1 MRLLYNR
8 RQLTRKRSKA
18 VGCGKEQMYK
28 KNKGTA
34 KINLPLGQAW
44 LLLPILFDITAG
56 TLNIAKEFRKQKQR
70 RLHIFSY
77 EPRVG
82 SDILAN
88 YKTAYSVYLL
98 CSLFIFYLFFLFI
111 YLLYIYLIHLYIYL
125 FIFVHLFI
133 ISRRLPSALRHPP
146 PAVHIRRPFP
156 RLTDTLSMQ
165 SQVLSAFQSN
175 IVTGRIGLKFKG
187 FLFSWWPWIQTC
199 IYKDNK
205 KTGKKAIGLDWQ
217 NNDFASAS
225 RIFSCRHCT
234 TAKQNCLAS
243 PFQEDAEDVNAI
255 QPFFDLFFFKL
266 RYSPLA
272 DIDKLEDM
280 EL

>member
-56 TLNIAKEFRKQKQR
+56 TLNIANEFRKQKQR

-77 EPRVG
+77 EPRGG

-98 CSLFIFYLFFLFI
+98 CSLFIFYLFSLFI

-125 FIFVHLFI
+125 FLFI
-133 ISRRLPSALRHPP
+133 YLLFHAFCHPPSAIRHPP
-146 PAVHIRRPFP
+146 STSAVRFH
-156 RLTDTLSMQ
+156 
-165 SQVLSAFQSN
+165 VL
-175 IVTGRIGLKFKG
+175 
-187 FLFSWWPWIQTC
+187 QT
-199 IYKDNK
+199 
-205 KTGKKAIGLDWQ
+205 
-217 NNDFASAS
+217 
-225 RIFSCRHCT
+225 
-234 TAKQNCLAS
+234 
-243 PFQEDAEDVNAI
+243 PFQCKVRCSL
-255 QPFFDLFFFKL
+255 LFKATL
-266 RYSPLA
+266 LLA
-272 DIDKLEDM
+272 GSA
-280 EL
+280 

>member
-1 MRLLYNR
+1 M
-8 RQLTRKRSKA
+8 
-18 VGCGKEQMYK
+18 GCGKEQMYK

-98 CSLFIFYLFFLFI
+98 CSLFIFYLFSLFI

-125 FIFVHLFI
+125 FIFIHLFI
-133 ISRRLPSALRHPP
+133 ISRRLPSALHPSVSASYRHPFNAKSGALCFSKQHCYWQDRLKIQGFFVLVVAMDP
-146 PAVHIRRPFP
+146 NMHI
-156 RLTDTLSMQ
+156 
-165 SQVLSAFQSN
+165 
-175 IVTGRIGLKFKG
+175 
-187 FLFSWWPWIQTC
+187 
-199 IYKDNK
+199 
-205 KTGKKAIGLDWQ
+205 
-217 NNDFASAS
+217 
-225 RIFSCRHCT
+225 
-234 TAKQNCLAS
+234 
-243 PFQEDAEDVNAI
+243 
-255 QPFFDLFFFKL
+255 
-266 RYSPLA
+266 
-272 DIDKLEDM
+272 
-280 EL
+280 

>member
-28 KNKGTA
+28 KSKGTA

-56 TLNIAKEFRKQKQR
+56 TLNIAKEFCKQRQR

-98 CSLFIFYLFFLFI
+98 CSLFSIFLI
-111 YLLYIYLIHLYIYL
+111 YLSLIYLSYTFIYL
-125 FIFVHLFI
+125 FIYFYSFI
-133 ISRRLPSALRHPP
+133 YYFTPSAIRPPPSATRRPHPPSVSASYRHPFNAKSGALCFSKQHCYWQDRLKIQGFFVLVVAMDP
-146 PAVHIRRPFP
+146 NMHI
-156 RLTDTLSMQ
+156 
-165 SQVLSAFQSN
+165 
-175 IVTGRIGLKFKG
+175 
-187 FLFSWWPWIQTC
+187 
-199 IYKDNK
+199 
-205 KTGKKAIGLDWQ
+205 
-217 NNDFASAS
+217 
-225 RIFSCRHCT
+225 
-234 TAKQNCLAS
+234 
-243 PFQEDAEDVNAI
+243 
-255 QPFFDLFFFKL
+255 
-266 RYSPLA
+266 
-272 DIDKLEDM
+272 
-280 EL
+280 

>member
-1 MRLLYNR
+1 M
-8 RQLTRKRSKA
+8 
-18 VGCGKEQMYK
+18 GCGKEQMYK

-98 CSLFIFYLFFLFI
+98 CSLFIFYLFSLFI

-125 FIFVHLFI
+125 FIFIHLFI
-133 ISRRLPSALRHPP
+133 VSRRLPSAVRRPPSAIRHPP
-146 PAVHIRRPFP
+146 STSAVRFR
-156 RLTDTLSMQ
+156 
-165 SQVLSAFQSN
+165 VL
-175 IVTGRIGLKFKG
+175 
-187 FLFSWWPWIQTC
+187 QT
-199 IYKDNK
+199 
-205 KTGKKAIGLDWQ
+205 
-217 NNDFASAS
+217 
-225 RIFSCRHCT
+225 
-234 TAKQNCLAS
+234 
-243 PFQEDAEDVNAI
+243 PFQCKVRCSL
-255 QPFFDLFFFKL
+255 LFKATL
-266 RYSPLA
+266 LLA
-272 DIDKLEDM
+272 GSA
-280 EL
+280 